1 MGNRADLTRF
11 AGLRRAVDAPPGEKQ
26 RDQRCADED
35 RAIGFQHRQVADP
48 CPAEPQGDQNQ
59 RPQAAGRR
67 KNGGQPTGEERA
79 APVLWFRLLW
89 FRHTLVLSN
98 LVWIA

>member
-1 MGNRADLTRF
+1 MRNRAHLARL
-11 AGLRRAVDAPPGEKQ
+11 AGCGRSDDAPPGKEQCNQ
-26 RDQRCADED
+26 RRADED
-35 RAIGFQHRQVADP
+35 RPIRLQYRQVADP
-48 CPAEPQGDQNQ
+48 CPAESQGDQNQ

-79 APVLWFRLLW
+79 APVLWFR
-89 FRHTLVLSN
+89 HTLVLSN